1 MRLRKTPEEKAA
13 LQARKQQKLAAWQAR
28 SEANRAERKRRY
40 EEKHNPVTQARLAFE
55 RGDPVFQYEL
65 HGIFD
70 DQKQIL
76 IDVCNEGWE
85 LVQATGEKPTAMT
98 SGFNPSYTLKRC
110 EENRARTP

>member
-70 DQKQIL
+70 DQNKSSSMS
-76 IDVCNEGWE
+76 
-85 LVQATGEKPTAMT
+85 AT
-98 SGFNPSYTLKRC
+98 
-110 EENRARTP
+110 RAGSLSRRRERSPRR